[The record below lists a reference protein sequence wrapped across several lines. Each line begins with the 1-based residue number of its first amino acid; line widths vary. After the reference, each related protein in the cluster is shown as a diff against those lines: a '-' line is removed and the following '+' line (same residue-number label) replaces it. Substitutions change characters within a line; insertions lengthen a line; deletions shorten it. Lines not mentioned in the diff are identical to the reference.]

1 MNAAKKHQQIL
12 RHKRR
17 IRSSNGQTWTMSV
30 ILETNFAR
38 TFEGDHKKASG
49 ESQKDNTGYVNILGD
64 TTGSAFVTSLCL
76 SSTLRAG
83 SFDGDADGNAAF
95 G

>member
-17 IRSSNGQTWTMSV
+17 IRSCNGRTWTMSV
-30 ILETNFAR
+30 IPETNFAR
-38 TFEGDHKKASG
+38 TFEGDHKKAGG
-49 ESQKDNTGYVNILGD
+49 ESQKDNNGCVGLRD
-64 TTGSAFVTSLCL
+64 TTGSAFVMSLCL
-76 SSTLRAG
+76 SSTPRAG